1 MRIFHE
7 RFDYLFPL
15 LYVILFSLTTSALF
29 LSSPAIG
36 DLGVESDFYS
46 ELVVSAQKLW
56 QGDFAA
62 ENYPFKGPVFSFV
75 LVFAHSLGGDW
86 YTNTIV
92 LNLICASLSL
102 LVIYRLFLRIFNRP
116 IAVSS
121 MILLSLHFEFFYHT
135 HKASSDMLFFLL
147 TFLAISLLVRRRW
160 AWYYPCAAG
169 FISGLAFLTRYNGFF
184 ILVAAAFMLIFIN
197 PGDWT
202 RPRRLLA
209 GMIFLGAFLVPC
221 IPWFWVNHAETGRIL
236 STRNLYNIV
245 QEFYGGARKEEIP
258 PGGFKSIYHLIAH
271 DPGYFVGH
279 FGKNIFQHLI
289 LDMRKT
295 MGLFVGAL
303 VFLGT
308 LRLFVIS
315 PSRQQKSF
323 LIFPLCYYLFMCA
336 IFHMPRLS
344 LPIVPVYL
352 AIGLS
357 VLFGS
362 GGEDR
367 SRLGK
372 WLEHRFSRPL
382 QWINQPLRQKTK
394 NPPKLS
400 RTARRTTVRSRISLR
415 LGISI
420 LIMAWLIVWELTIIV
435 SAERFYSSQTPH
447 YILEAARFLRT
458 NKDPD
463 STPVIM
469 ARKAHL
475 AYYSGMRYQNYP
487 PNWSSFGDLLDY
499 ALDHQVRYIA
509 YSDIERMYFKADEFM
524 LHLHIIGGIDIFY
537 RDDHTLVFSIAEW
550 MNTGRVTSDMKNEDL
565 VRIMN
570 EAEKSED
577 PERILYTCNNI
588 AEFHIA
594 GGDWSACAN
603 CYLRGM
609 ELIRILPDN
618 IVNSE
623 ILADFRNHLS
633 QVYLK
638 LERYREGIELQ
649 QKNIGLFTRLG
660 DRNALARS
668 HLLIYRH
675 FEMLEEFDKA
685 LSHLQISHDLYL
697 ALGNRNAVRRI
708 DQIVTRLDSQPVIEK

>member
-15 LYVILFSLTTSALF
+15 LYIIFFAMTISMLF

-62 ENYPFKGPVFSFV
+62 ENYPFKGPVFSFA
-75 LVFAHSLGGDW
+75 LVFAHSFGGDW
-86 YTNTIV
+86 YTNNIV

-102 LVIYRLFLRIFNRP
+102 LVIYRLFLRIYNRP
-116 IAVSS
+116 IAVSA
-121 MILLSLHFEFFYHT
+121 MILLSLHFEFFYHA

-147 TFLAISLLVRRRW
+147 TFLAINLLVRRRW

-169 FISGLAFLTRYNGFF
+169 FLSGLAFLTRYNGFF
-184 ILVAAAFMLIFIN
+184 ILPAAAFMLIIIN

-209 GMIFLGAFLVPC
+209 GVIFLGAFLVPC

-245 QEFYGGARKEEIP
+245 REFYGGAREEEIP

-271 DPGYFVGH
+271 DPGYFVVH

-295 MGLFVGAL
+295 LGLFVGAL

-308 LRLFVIS
+308 LRLFVIP
-315 PSRQQKSF
+315 PSREQKSF

-344 LPIVPVYL
+344 LPIVPAYL
-352 AIGLS
+352 AIGLL

-362 GGEDR
+362 SGGDH

-372 WLEHRFSRPL
+372 WRAAASR
-382 QWINQPLRQKTK
+382 KK
-394 NPPKLS
+394 NRS
-400 RTARRTTVRSRISLR
+400 AASSGDTAPTVRSRISLR
-415 LGISI
+415 LVISI
-420 LIMAWLIVWELTIIV
+420 LIMAGLIVWELTIIR
-435 SAERFYSSQTPH
+435 STERFYRRRTPS

-458 NKDPD
+458 NKAPD

-487 PNWSSFGDLLDY
+487 QRWSSFRDFLDY
-499 ALDHQVRYIA
+499 VLNHQVRYIA
-509 YSDIERMYFKADEFM
+509 YSDIERMYFRADEFM
-524 LHLHIIGGIDIFY
+524 LYLHVNEGIDLFY

-550 MNTGRVTSDMKNEDL
+550 MNTSRVTSDMNNEDL

-577 PERILYTCNNI
+577 PERILYACNNI
-588 AEFHIA
+588 ADFHIA
-594 GGDWSACAN
+594 GGDWSTGAI

-618 IVNSE
+618 IVNTE
-623 ILADFRNHLS
+623 ILAYFRNYLS
-633 QVYLK
+633 PVYLK
-638 LERYREGIELQ
+638 LERYREGIKLQ
-649 QKNIGLFTRLG
+649 QKNIDFFTRLG

-685 LSHLQISHDLYL
+685 RSHLQISHDLYL
-697 ALGNRNAVRRI
+697 ALGNRNAVRSI
-708 DQIVTRLDSQPVIEK
+708 DQIMTQLDSQPVIE